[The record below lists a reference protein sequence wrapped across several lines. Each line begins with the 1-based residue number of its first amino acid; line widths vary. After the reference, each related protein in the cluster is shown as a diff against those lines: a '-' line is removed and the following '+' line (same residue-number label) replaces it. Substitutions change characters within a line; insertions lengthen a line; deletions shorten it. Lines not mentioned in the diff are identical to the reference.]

1 MAEENTEGTGMNKWK
16 LAFNITIVIF
26 LLVLGFFLGR
36 KTIKEPE
43 TKVVTE
49 YIQGETITDTLYYP
63 QPYKVVIPV
72 DTLGII
78 QQCIKD
84 GIYKE
89 LWPER
94 IVTEYI
100 EVDKTDTTTIMLD
113 WSTKRYY
120 TETLFNNDTQGS
132 CTFDAEV
139 QYNRLKMID
148 YTYSPVVQTVTE
160 TKYIIKSFSPFIGVG
175 YLTNPWDEVKNPMIQ
190 INGGVFFNEK
200 YGIQAIYQ
208 RGFKLDNDYIGGGFI
223 YKF

>member
-16 LAFNITIVIF
+16 LAFNLTIVIF
-26 LLVLGFFLGR
+26 LLALGFFLGR

-63 QPYKVVIPV
+63 QPYKVVVPV
-72 DTLGII
+72 DILGII

-100 EVDKTDTTTIMLD
+100 EVNKTDTTAIMLD

-160 TKYIIKSFSPFIGVG
+160 TKYIIIQGTQADALFLQHSCGQGS
-175 YLTNPWDEVKNPMIQ
+175 DEGNSSVRFGRHLHFPLQ
-190 INGGVFFNEK
+190 E
-200 YGIQAIYQ
+200 GISAV
-208 RGFKLDNDYIGGGFI
+208 L
-223 YKF
+223 